1 MLEHNLDMNI
11 RFSHIVVSFLLLV
24 GTTSLTVS
32 GHYCAGE
39 LYSFRLFDNAPECC
53 SDAGCGNC
61 EDNSIALK
69 LTDEYIVTDYQIKH
83 NPLTIIKIYFVDHSS
98 GSYAYNLS
106 ISRQTIFPFKTPPPG
121 LKKSLSMI
129 QSFIL

>member
-1 MLEHNLDMNI
+1 MNR
-11 RFSHIVVSFLLLV
+11 RFKHIVLVFFLLV

-53 SDAGCGNC
+53 NDACCSNC
-61 EDNSIALK
+61 EDDSIALK
-69 LTDEYIVTDYQIKH
+69 LTDEYIVADFQIKY
-83 NPLTIIKIYFVDHSS
+83 NPLTVIKIYLIDHLS

-106 ISRQTIFPFKTPPPG
+106 IKRKTIFPFNTPPPG